1 MSMNRSL
8 MKKYLILKSLNMV
21 EKIDGRKKIQK
32 IIYLINNK
40 MSNVFSDYR
49 FYLYGPYSDQLFYE
63 LQNLNDDEIINEIS
77 NTQSYSY
84 MITNKGKEFLDLL
97 ESKMSVEDIEIFEIV
112 KRLNEYSSEDLE
124 IMASLYYI
132 SREFNEIS
140 CEEMVEELMERKPYL
155 GEERI
160 REALEIF
167 DLMNTLA

>member
-1 MSMNRSL
+1 MSINRSH

-32 IIYLINNK
+32 IIYLINNR
-40 MSNVFSDYR
+40 MSNAFSDYR

-63 LQNLNDDEIINEIS
+63 LQNLNDDEVINEIS

-97 ESKMSVEDIEIFEIV
+97 ESKMSVEDIEKFEIV
-112 KRLNEYSSEDLE
+112 KRLNDYSSEDLE

-140 CEEMVEELMERKPYL
+140 VDEMVEELMERKPYL
-155 GEERI
+155 DEEKI

>member
-32 IIYLINNK
+32 IVYLINNK
-40 MSNVFSDYR
+40 MSNAFGDYR

-63 LQNLNDDEIINEIS
+63 LRNLNDDEIINEIN

-84 MITNKGKEFLDLL
+84 VITTKGKEFLALL
-97 ESKMSVEDIEIFEIV
+97 ETKMNSEDIEKFEIV
-112 KRLNEYSSEDLE
+112 KKLNDYSSEDLE

-140 CEEMVEELMERKPYL
+140 YDDMVDELMERKPYL
-155 GEERI
+155 DEERI
-160 REALEIF
+160 RESLEIF
-167 DLMNTLA
+167 DIMNTFT

>member
-1 MSMNRSL
+1 

-21 EKIDGRKKIQK
+21 DKIDGRKKIQK
-32 IIYLINNK
+32 IIYLINNR
-40 MSNVFSDYR
+40 MFNAFSDYR

-84 MITNKGKEFLDLL
+84 KITNKGKEFLDLL
-97 ESKMSVEDIEIFEIV
+97 EAKMSVEDIEKFEMV
-112 KRLNEYSSEDLE
+112 KKLNDYSSEDLE
-124 IMASLYYI
+124 IMSSLYYI

-140 CEEMVEELMERKPYL
+140 YEEMVEELMERKPHL

-160 REALEIF
+160 KEDLEIF
-167 DLMNTLA
+167 NIMNTFT